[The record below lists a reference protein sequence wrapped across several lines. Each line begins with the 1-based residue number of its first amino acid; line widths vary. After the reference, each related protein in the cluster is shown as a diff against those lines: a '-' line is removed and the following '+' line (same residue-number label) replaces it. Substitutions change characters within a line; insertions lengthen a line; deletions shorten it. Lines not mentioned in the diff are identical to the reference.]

1 MMEVRLYN
9 CKELP
14 HFLTGIFLLLAKFP
28 KEYPYK
34 PPEIRF
40 VTPVCI
46 YYYKLSPDVIFIR
59 YITATLIQ

>member
-1 MMEVRLYN
+1 MREVRLYN

-46 YYYKLSPDVIFIR
+46 YYISYALVSFLLDIS
-59 YITATLIQ
+59 LQH